1 LRGLEAVNVDEK
13 LIMSEKIGHRS
24 FVLWGGLLRW
34 IGKPESKL
42 RRVVLCFYLVFLVCM
57 IVTVVPITILLR
69 AALYPLMKKSL
80 QKQKARYEE
89 PSGSAKLL

>member
-1 LRGLEAVNVDEK
+1 
-13 LIMSEKIGHRS
+13 
-24 FVLWGGLLRW
+24 
-34 IGKPESKL
+34 
-42 RRVVLCFYLVFLVCM
+42 M
-57 IVTVVPITILLR
+57 IATVVPITILLR